1 MAPYLLIKDFCSRV
15 SKRGIPLFAACRGE
29 VHRERVILTV
39 YFRFKSIHLN
49 EGPLATFLNSEGHL
63 FSVPGHRGFGDN
75 RAFTILELLIV
86 MAIMITLAAMG
97 IPAFADA
104 LDIAYVSRAIGDIRT
119 LQTEITRYEVQ
130 FQMLPDTLQEVGVTD
145 LLDPWGNP
153 YEYLNYENAAGPV
166 QPRKDKFL
174 KPVNS
179 TYDIYSKGKD
189 GDSKIPFTANA
200 SKDDIVRANDGAFI
214 GLADEF

>member
-1 MAPYLLIKDFCSRV
+1 MPH
-15 SKRGIPLFAACRGE
+15 FAACRDA
-29 VHRERVILTV
+29 VHRETVILTV

-49 EGPLATFLNSEGHL
+49 EGPLATFLRSEGHL

-75 RAFTILELLIV
+75 RAFTLLELLIV

-104 LDIAYVSRAIGDIRT
+104 IDVAYVARAIGDIRT

-130 FQMLPDTLQEVGVTD
+130 LGKLPDTLQEVGVTD

-153 YEYLNYENAAGPV
+153 YEYLNFDNVNGQGPKK
-166 QPRKDKFL
+166 KDRFL
-174 KPVNS
+174 VPLNS
-179 TYDIYSKGKD
+179 TYDLYSKGKD
-189 GDSKIPFTANA
+189 GVTATSLQPPA
-200 SKDDIVRANDGAFI
+200 SQDDIVRANDGAYV
-214 GLADEF
+214 GLGSEF

>member
-1 MAPYLLIKDFCSRV
+1 LK
-15 SKRGIPLFAACRGE
+15 KR
-29 VHRERVILTV
+29 
-39 YFRFKSIHLN
+39 
-49 EGPLATFLNSEGHL
+49 PLATFLGSEGHL
-63 FSVPGHRGFGDN
+63 FAGRRSLADN
-75 RAFTILELLIV
+75 RAFTVLELLLV
-86 MAIMITLAAMG
+86 VAIMLTLAAMSVPVFG
-97 IPAFADA
+97 DA
-104 LDIAYVSRAIGDIRT
+104 IEAVYIGRAIGDIRT

-130 FQMLPDTLQEVGVTD
+130 FQKLPDTLQEVGVTD

-153 YEYLNYENAAGPV
+153 YEYLNYENAAGLV

-179 TYDIYSKGKD
+179 TYDIYSKGPD

-214 GLADEF
+214 GIADEF

>member
-1 MAPYLLIKDFCSRV
+1 LLIENFCSRV
-15 SKRGIPLFAACRGE
+15 SKRGIPHVAACRGE

-49 EGPLATFLNSEGHL
+49 EGPLATFLSSEGHL
-63 FSVPGHRGFGDN
+63 FSVPSRQGFGDN

-104 LDIAYVSRAIGDIRT
+104 LDVAYVGRAIGDIRT

-130 FQMLPDTLQEVGVTD
+130 LGKLPDVLQDVGVTD
-145 LLDPWGNP
+145 MLDPWGNP
-153 YEYLNYENAAGPV
+153 YEYLNFDNV
-166 QPRKDKFL
+166 QGQGQKRKDKFQVPL
-174 KPVNS
+174 NS
-179 TYDIYSKGKD
+179 TYDLYSKGKD
-189 GDSKIPFTANA
+189 GASVSALTAN
-200 SKDDIVRANDGAFI
+200 SSQDDIVRANDGAYV
-214 GLADEF
+214 GLGSQY

>member
-1 MAPYLLIKDFCSRV
+1 MPHL
-15 SKRGIPLFAACRGE
+15 AACRDA
-29 VHRERVILTV
+29 VYRETVILTV

-75 RAFTILELLIV
+75 RAFTLLELLIV

-104 LDIAYVSRAIGDIRT
+104 LDVAYVGRAIGDIRT

-130 FQMLPDTLQEVGVTD
+130 LGKLPDLLQDVGVTD
-145 LLDPWGNP
+145 MLDPWGNP
-153 YEYLNYENAAGPV
+153 YEYLNFDNV
-166 QPRKDKFL
+166 QGQGQKRKDKFQVPL
-174 KPVNS
+174 NS
-179 TYDIYSKGKD
+179 TYDLYSKGKD
-189 GDSKIPFTANA
+189 GASASALTAT
-200 SKDDIVRANDGAFI
+200 SSQDDIVRANDGAYV
-214 GLADEF
+214 GLGSQY

>member
-1 MAPYLLIKDFCSRV
+1 LLIENSRSRV
-15 SKRGIPLFAACRGE
+15 SKRGIPHVAACRGE

-75 RAFTILELLIV
+75 RAFTLLELLIV

-104 LDIAYVSRAIGDIRT
+104 LDVAYVGRAIGDIRT

-130 FQMLPDTLQEVGVTD
+130 LGKLPDVLQDVGVTD
-145 LLDPWGNP
+145 MLDPWGNP
-153 YEYLNYENAAGPV
+153 YEYLNFDNV
-166 QPRKDKFL
+166 QGQGQKRKDKFQVPL
-174 KPVNS
+174 NS
-179 TYDIYSKGKD
+179 TYDLYSKGKD
-189 GDSKIPFTANA
+189 GASASALTANP
-200 SKDDIVRANDGAFI
+200 SQDDIVRANDGAYV
-214 GLADEF
+214 GLGSQY